1 MDNFSVK
8 LMIFVYIL
16 SFYPAN
22 IEQAKK
28 KKNNKKRVMCRMTF
42 ETRTIG
48 NE

>member
-28 KKNNKKRVMCRMTF
+28 KKKI
-42 ETRTIG
+42 TR
-48 NE
+48 NELCAE